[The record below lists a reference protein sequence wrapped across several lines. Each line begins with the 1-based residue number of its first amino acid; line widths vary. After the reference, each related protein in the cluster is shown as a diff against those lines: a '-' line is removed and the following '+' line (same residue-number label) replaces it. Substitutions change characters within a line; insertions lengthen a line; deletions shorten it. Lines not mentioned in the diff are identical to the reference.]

1 MAISKSGWWAAQQPA
16 SSTPAAAAEVPT
28 AESTSGGG
36 VDRKLSGGGMLSK
49 AGNLPAGVW
58 TDTSGPVD
66 QYGGYVN
73 SYGQVVYPST
83 EALRVAVRDP
93 SVRAAMQSGKYGSQ
107 WQELSGDPIVMYGM
121 ATGITQDTGSGPL
134 DDIMGDIAQIPG
146 MTSLSNIP
154 GLDAPELDYLFPLTF
169 SEDVHRT
176 AGLGAA
182 GPVGAAG
189 LSLAAGAPPEDVAK
203 NAGLAWLV
211 GQGADAAAPYVSE
224 TVDQMRKLWT
234 DIEASEGTFQQGSG
248 MFQPS
253 GAPGA
258 PIFSTPAEP
267 GLFGAA
273 STPAM
278 TTFAGPT
285 GSALGGSIAPAAMS
299 GMLALDPALAEE
311 DAANR
316 DALEAGDYPAEAP
329 EPTVTGEQLRG
340 YAKAAQKIYDMLGEP
355 EGAPARR
362 EGQSDDE
369 YAQGLGDY
377 LGLDAQAMADAGL
390 QPGTPEYME
399 FILAQADYVIQSVIG
414 DVDVD
419 SADLAAQF
427 RGKTEAEMQQLRR
440 ALYVRGQMEQM
451 RGAGRYEDP
460 FTGVEQEVVGEG
472 MFDPNVA
479 AYQRGRA
486 QDVESLAGMGG
497 GEAVSFLD
505 EILGRRGDPFGMQAS
520 ADERYEQDRLRLPE
534 EDLRRRRG
542 MFY

>member
-1 MAISKSGWWAAQQPA
+1 
-16 SSTPAAAAEVPT
+16 
-28 AESTSGGG
+28 
-36 VDRKLSGGGMLSK
+36 
-49 AGNLPAGVW
+49 
-58 TDTSGPVD
+58 
-66 QYGGYVN
+66 
-73 SYGQVVYPST
+73 
-83 EALRVAVRDP
+83 
-93 SVRAAMQSGKYGSQ
+93 
-107 WQELSGDPIVMYGM
+107 
-121 ATGITQDTGSGPL
+121 
-134 DDIMGDIAQIPG
+134 
-146 MTSLSNIP
+146 
-154 GLDAPELDYLFPLTF
+154 
-169 SEDVHRT
+169 
-176 AGLGAA
+176 
-182 GPVGAAG
+182 
-189 LSLAAGAPPEDVAK
+189 
-203 NAGLAWLV
+203 
-211 GQGADAAAPYVSE
+211 
-224 TVDQMRKLWT
+224 
-234 DIEASEGTFQQGSG
+234 
-248 MFQPS
+248 
-253 GAPGA
+253 
-258 PIFSTPAEP
+258 
-267 GLFGAA
+267 
-273 STPAM
+273 M

-316 DALEAGDYPAEAP
+316 DALEAGDYPQEAP